1 MGRRF
6 LHEGR
11 VVHAASIGL
20 EKVHYQP
27 AARREMAARAAQAAE
42 LLLHREQVLERP
54 EGDVDEAEGFAQLKI
69 GHIAV
74 DQPDTITDRGRLVFE
89 LCAAARQHR
98 LGEIQAHR
106 TQTCL
111 GHVQQDSSGAATQLE
126 DWLAL
131 CPTDLK
137 IKVEILPARYRW
149 RSEEHTSELQS
160 RLHLVCRL
168 LLE

>member
-111 GHVQQDSSGAATQLE
+111 
-126 DWLAL
+126 
-131 CPTDLK
+131 
-137 IKVEILPARYRW
+137 

-160 RLHLVCRL
+160 RGHLVCRL
-168 LLE
+168 LLEKKKNQHIFSSRTDPSKMIYYPCITSNCVMHSYNILS